1 MTRDEF
7 WMTIARV
14 RLRAGDRPNRL
25 CDALRHELESGMPSD
40 VAAFAG
46 HFDDCLAE
54 ADTWELRGAA
64 QILRDGGTDDDF
76 DAFRSW
82 LISHGE
88 APFERVLR
96 NVDAMIDLE
105 IGINPSEDCFL
116 REFARVAHDVYEEM
130 TGEAMARNS
139 DFMPDDPSGVAWERH
154 DLPKRFPKLWARFA
168 SKPR

>member
-1 MTRDEF
+1 MTLDEF
-7 WMTIARV
+7 WLTIART

-25 CDALRHELESGMPSD
+25 CDALRHELEGRMPSE

-46 HFDDCLAE
+46 LFRECMAD
-54 ADTWELRGAA
+54 ADTWELRAA
-64 QILRDGGTDDDF
+64 ALILREGCTEDDF

-88 APFERVLR
+88 VPFERVLR
-96 NVDAMIDLE
+96 NVNSLTDLE
-105 IGINPSEDCFL
+105 LGVNPVEDCFL

-139 DFMPDDPSGVAWERH
+139 DFLPDDPSGESWERH
-154 DLPKRFPKLWARFA
+154 ELPKRFPKLWERFA
-168 SKPR
+168 SKKR